1 MIMFFTTKQ
10 EIIVSLPHDECGY
23 SPREKMKILANQLGL
38 ILYFILLN
46 LVPFMFLILII

>member
-1 MIMFFTTKQ
+1 MKIFFIYFAIFMIMFFTTKQ

-38 ILYFILLN
+38 ILYLF
-46 LVPFMFLILII
+46 F